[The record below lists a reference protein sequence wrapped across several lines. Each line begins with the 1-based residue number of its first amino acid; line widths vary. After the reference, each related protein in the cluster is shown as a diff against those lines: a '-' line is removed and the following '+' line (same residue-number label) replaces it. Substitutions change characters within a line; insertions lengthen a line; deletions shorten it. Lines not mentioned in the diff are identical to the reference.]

1 MKIFK
6 AHCLGGEVIADGMSV
21 VGCEIVGEGG
31 NSEGWLVLGEGD
43 AVYLPKTSPDLKET
57 LSLIVNLIDKISSG
71 ILPENAGGLITASAF
86 AADLAQIKSQ
96 VETLKGAL
104 K

>member
-31 NSEGWLVLGEGD
+31 TSEGWLVLGEGD

-57 LSLIVNLIDKISSG
+57 LSLLVNLIDKIASG
-71 ILPENAGGLITASAF
+71 VLPENAGGPITASTF
-86 AADLAQIKSQ
+86 AADLAMIKSQ

>member
-6 AHCLGGEVIADGMSV
+6 AVCAGGQVIAEGLPV
-21 VGCEIVGEGG
+21 QGCEIVGEGG
-31 NSEGWLVLGEGD
+31 TSEGWLVLGEGD

-57 LSLIVNLIDKISSG
+57 LSLLVNLIDKISTG
-71 ILPENAGGLITASAF
+71 VLPENAGGQITASTF

-96 VETLKGAL
+96 VEALKGAL

>member
-6 AHCLGGEVIADGMSV
+6 AHCLDGEVIADGMSV

-43 AVYLPKTSPDLKET
+43 AVYLPKMSPDLKET
-57 LSLIVNLIDKISSG
+57 LSLLVNLIDKISTG
-71 ILPENAGGLITASAF
+71 ILPENAGGPITASTF
-86 AADLAQIKSQ
+86 VADLAQIKTQ

>member
-6 AHCLGGEVIADGMSV
+6 ANCLGGEVIADGMAV
-21 VGCEIVGEGG
+21 AGCEILGEGG
-31 NSEGWLVLGEGD
+31 ASEGWLVLGEGD
-43 AVYLPKTSPDLKET
+43 AVYLPKTTPDLKET

-71 ILPENAGGLITASAF
+71 ILPQNAGGQITASTF
-86 AADLAQIKSQ
+86 AADLATIKSQ

>member
-6 AHCLGGEVIADGMSV
+6 AVCAGGQVIAEGLTV
-21 VGCEIVGEGG
+21 QNCEIVGEGG

-57 LSLIVNLIDKISSG
+57 LSLLVNLIDKILSG
-71 ILPENAGGLITASAF
+71 VLPENAGGPITASTF
-86 AADLAQIKSQ
+86 AADLALIKSQ

>member
-21 VGCEIVGEGG
+21 IGCEIVGEGG
-31 NSEGWLVLGEGD
+31 ASEGWLVLGEGD

-57 LSLIVNLIDKISSG
+57 LSLLVNLIDKISSG
-71 ILPENAGGLITASAF
+71 ILPENAGGLITASTF

-96 VETLKGAL
+96 VEALKGAL

>member
-6 AHCLGGEVIADGMSV
+6 AVCTGGQVIAEGLPV
-21 VGCEIVGEGG
+21 QGCEIVGEGG
-31 NSEGWLVLGEGD
+31 PSEGWLVLGEGD

-57 LSLIVNLIDKISSG
+57 LSLLVNLIDKISSG
-71 ILPENAGGLITASAF
+71 ILPENAGGAITASTF
-86 AADLAQIKSQ
+86 AADLAMIKSQ

>member
-21 VGCEIVGEGG
+21 IGCEIVGEGG
-31 NSEGWLVLGEGD
+31 ASEGWLVLGEGD

-57 LSLIVNLIDKISSG
+57 LSLIVDLIDKISTG
-71 ILPENAGGLITASAF
+71 ILPENAGGLITASTF
-86 AADLAQIKSQ
+86 AADLELIKSK

>member
-6 AHCLGGEVIADGMSV
+6 AVCTGGPVIAEGLPV
-21 VGCEIVGEGG
+21 QGCEIMGEGG
-31 NSEGWLVLGEGD
+31 PSEGWLVLGEGD

-57 LSLIVNLIDKISSG
+57 LSLLVNLIDKISSG
-71 ILPENAGGLITASAF
+71 VLPENAGGPITAPTF
-86 AADLAQIKSQ
+86 AADLALIKLQI
-96 VETLKGAL
+96 ETLKGAL

>member
-6 AHCLGGEVIADGMSV
+6 ASCAGGQVIAEGLTV
-21 VGCEIVGEGG
+21 QGCEILGEGG
-31 NSEGWLVLGEGD
+31 ASEGWLVLGEGD
-43 AVYLPKTSPDLKET
+43 AVYLPKTTPDLKET

-71 ILPENAGGLITASAF
+71 VLPANAGGQITVSTF
-86 AADLAQIKSQ
+86 AADLALIKSQ

>member
-21 VGCEIVGEGG
+21 IGCEIVGEGG
-31 NSEGWLVLGEGD
+31 ASEGWLVLGEGD

-57 LSLIVNLIDKISSG
+57 LSLLVNLIDKISSG
-71 ILPENAGGLITASAF
+71 ILPENAGGAITASTF
-86 AADLAQIKSQ
+86 AADLAMIKSQ
-96 VETLKGAL
+96 VEALKGAL

>member
-6 AHCLGGEVIADGMSV
+6 AVCAGGQVIAEGLPV
-21 VGCEIVGEGG
+21 QGCEIVGEGG
-31 NSEGWLVLGEGD
+31 PSEGWLVLGEGD

-57 LSLIVNLIDKISSG
+57 LSLLVNLIDKISSG
-71 ILPENAGGLITASAF
+71 VLPENAGGPITASTF
-86 AADLAQIKSQ
+86 AADLALIKSQ

>member
-6 AHCLGGEVIADGMSV
+6 AVCAGGQVIAEGLPV
-21 VGCEIVGEGG
+21 QNCEIVGEGG
-31 NSEGWLVLGEGD
+31 PSDGWLVLGEGD

-57 LSLIVNLIDKISSG
+57 LSLLVSLIDKISSG
-71 ILPENAGGLITASAF
+71 VLPENAGGPITASSF

>member
-6 AHCLGGEVIADGMSV
+6 AVCAGGQVIAEGLPV
-21 VGCEIVGEGG
+21 QNCEIVGEGG
-31 NSEGWLVLGEGD
+31 ASEGWLVLGEGD

-57 LSLIVNLIDKISSG
+57 LSLIINLIDKISSG
-71 ILPENAGGLITASAF
+71 ILPENAGGAITASTF
-86 AADLAQIKSQ
+86 TADLALIKSQ

>member
-6 AHCLGGEVIADGMSV
+6 AVCAGGQVIAEGLPV
-21 VGCEIVGEGG
+21 QGCEIVGEGG
-31 NSEGWLVLGEGD
+31 ASEGWLVLGEGD

-57 LSLIVNLIDKISSG
+57 LSLLVNLIDKISSG
-71 ILPENAGGLITASAF
+71 VLPENAGGPITASTF
-86 AADLAQIKSQ
+86 AADLAMIKSQ

>member
-6 AHCLGGEVIADGMSV
+6 ANCLGGEVIADGMAV
-21 VGCEIVGEGG
+21 VGCEILGEGG
-31 NSEGWLVLGEGD
+31 ASEGWLVLGEGD
-43 AVYLPKTSPDLKET
+43 AVYLPKTTPDLKET

-71 ILPENAGGLITASAF
+71 ILPANVGGPITASTF
-86 AADLAQIKSQ
+86 TADLALIKSQ